1 MRRPRPTTGR
11 DELSA
16 NLIPL
21 RLYLLLLLL
30 LTGIGLGGK
39 LLFALHHQALH
50 ENLSAWELAL
60 TLLWGVR
67 FDLAVAAAFSLIAT
81 LGAWLIFRLRRGGY
95 AQALRWCAYPLV
107 TALALLLGADL
118 LYFDEAGRH
127 MGYEL
132 KEGINSGGALAA
144 SAFDTYLPTLLRA
157 LALLLPLWLVV
168 RLLLRTRHD
177 PRGLQVE
184 WQLPL
189 ALALSVILTRGGL
202 QSVPLEP
209 LHAQQIG
216 EPHRAAL
223 ALNGAY
229 NALFSSITP
238 YSVDTLFAEAPDAE
252 RLARVRALYTQ
263 PDEAPTSA
271 LGDANVVI
279 LFLESWSAAY
289 MHSYGYDLETTPVFD
304 RLRGEGLS
312 ARGLLAGGH
321 RTTEGMFATLCS
333 AQNPLGQTVA
343 QSQLQNFGYRCLPHI
358 LREQGRS
365 SAFFQSTLKNTSG
378 TGAFAQLL
386 GFEESYGIEEMP
398 EPTLGLNSWGQHDPD
413 LYAFALERMRDM
425 PRPFLVGINTNS
437 THDAILPN
445 TAPRPFSGRG
455 VIDDYLNTL
464 HFADAALGG
473 FIQALRRDPALAD
486 TIVVL
491 VADHAGRTP
500 PGGYHSYLVP
510 FAILAP
516 GLQPRE
522 LDEVLSQR
530 DIAPTL
536 LQLMGLPA
544 EPHFS
549 GRAGGNGFA
558 DYYHHGWLG
567 WVEGARL
574 LEVPLRGENGLRC
587 FDLADD
593 PGQRQALACDGEY
606 QAMAERAL
614 AFSHLSQW
622 RLFAGELDGR
632 EPFPGR

>member
-1 MRRPRPTTGR
+1 MFAPT
-11 DELSA
+11 
-16 NLIPL
+16 LIPL
-21 RLYLLLLLL
+21 RLHLLLLAL
-30 LTGIGLGGK
+30 LTGIGLLGK
-39 LLFALHHQALH
+39 LFFALHHEPLH
-50 ENLSAWELAL
+50 AGLSSGELLL
-60 TLLWGVR
+60 TLLWGIR
-67 FDLAVAAAFSLIAT
+67 FDLALAAPLSLLAT

-95 AQALRWCAYPLV
+95 AGALRWCAYPLIA
-107 TALALLLGADL
+107 ALVLLQGADL

-144 SAFDTYLPTLLRA
+144 SALETYLGTVLWA
-157 LALLLPLWLVV
+157 LVLMLPLWLIAW
-168 RLLLRTRHD
+168 RLLRAQSD
-177 PRGLQVE
+177 PRGWQVE

-189 ALALSVILTRGGL
+189 ILVLSVILTRGGL

-216 EPHRAAL
+216 EPHHASL

-229 NALFSSITP
+229 NALFSSVTP
-238 YSVDTLFAEAPDAE
+238 YSVNPLFAEAPGAEE
-252 RLARVRALYTQ
+252 RLQVSSLYA
-263 PDEAPTSA
+263 EAAVLPEA
-271 LGDANVVI
+271 NGLDDANIVL
-279 LFLESWSAAY
+279 LFLESWSGAY
-289 MHSYGYDLETTPVFD
+289 MQSYGYELPTTPIFD
-304 RLRGEGLS
+304 QLRRQGLS

-343 QSQLQNFGYRCLPHI
+343 QSQLQSYSYRCLPHV
-358 LREQGRS
+358 LRERGRS

-398 EPTLGLNSWGQHDPD
+398 APTMGLNSWGQHDPD
-413 LYAFALERMRDM
+413 LYRFALQHMRAM
-425 PRPFLVGINTNS
+425 PQPFLVGINTNS
-437 THDAILPN
+437 THDALLPDS
-445 TAPRPFSGRG
+445 ASRPFSGHG
-455 VIDDYLNTL
+455 GIDDYLNTL
-464 HFADAALGG
+464 HFADAALGD
-473 FIQALRRDPALAD
+473 FIQALHADPALAN

-500 PGGYHSYLVP
+500 PGGYQSYLVP

-516 GLQPRE
+516 GLEPRE
-522 LDEVLSQR
+522 LESVLSQR

-536 LQLMGLPA
+536 LQLMGLPV
-544 EPHFS
+544 PPQFS
-549 GRAGGNGFA
+549 GRAGGSGFA

-567 WVEGARL
+567 WVEDERL
-574 LEVPLRGENGLRC
+574 LEVPLQGANGLRC
-587 FDLADD
+587 FDLARD
-593 PGQRQALACDGEY
+593 PAQQRPLACSDVDE
-606 QAMAERAL
+606 AMAQRAR